1 MAEAVCDGHL
11 QMEESAVCDGN
22 CDDDADGP
30 LDGLLDQGHS
40 ATDNLT
46 LNSEV
51 KTCQKSCG
59 GAGAMSDGVEAC
71 DALGVDGLSRLAAL
85 ERRARAQD
93 DEITVLKAALA
104 DVLRRL
110 AAAEEHGPG
119 GRPGRTSLSSYPSRS
134 SLVGDSPSLTPRKA
148 GGSLTTL
155 SSSSRT
161 PLDSATLDRLVSP
174 RRKEGRREVRAVRTK
189 SLVDTKGKNQ
199 DNPKIEYCSDKRRV
213 TYSADENYVKMF
225 VRGRPVTMYLPSDS
239 EGNYMLNN
247 KVSLPQ
253 EKLRLEWVY
262 GYRGNDCRC
271 NIHMLPT
278 GEMVYF
284 VASVVVLYNVEE
296 GTQRHYL
303 GHNTDVK
310 CIAIHPD
317 RITIATGQVAGVT
330 KEGKPF
336 SPNVRIW
343 DSVTLNTLH
352 IIGNGSFIRAVNCLS
367 FSKANGGLHLMV
379 VDDANERVMSI
390 WNWQKEDKFL
400 EIKCAGDPVFAA
412 EFHPT
417 DCNCIITCGKGHM
430 YFWNTDSGMLTK
442 KLGLFEKHEK
452 PKALLCLTFNE
463 NGDAVTGDSSGNILV
478 WGKGTNKISHVLQ
491 SAHDSGIL
499 SLCLLR
505 DGTLVSGGGKDRHIV
520 LWDAMYRH
528 LKKLEVPEQY
538 GPIRT
543 LAEGKDGAI
552 LVGTTKNFILRCT
565 LDGDVTSI
573 IQGHTDELWGLA
585 SHPTQGR
592 FLTCSYDRRVTLWEA
607 RTYQPIW
614 SKFVEE
620 SAQSADFHPS
630 GSVVAMGMKKGKWT
644 VLDAETSDLVTL
656 HTDGTELLS
665 VMRFSPDGTML
676 AIGSHENFIFL
687 YSVMEG
693 GRRYARMGKC
703 TGHSSFITHLD
714 WASNGELL
722 VSNSGDYEILYWTT
736 DCRQE
741 LKADSIRDIDWATYT
756 CVLGFHIYG
765 VWPDS
770 SDGTDINAVC
780 RSHSRSAVAV
790 ADDFGKV
797 QLFIYP
803 CHHLKVPSRTYSGH
817 SSHVTNVAFLFD
829 DSYLISTGGI
839 DMSIMQWKVSS

>member
-1 MAEAVCDGHL
+1 MDGWR
-11 QMEESAVCDGN
+11 
-22 CDDDADGP
+22 
-30 LDGLLDQGHS
+30 
-40 ATDNLT
+40 T
-46 LNSEV
+46 LFHFL
-51 KTCQKSCG
+51 KP
-59 GAGAMSDGVEAC
+59 AC
-71 DALGVDGLSRLAAL
+71 DTLGVDGLSRLAAL

-110 AAAEEHGPG
+110 TAAEEHGTG
-119 GRPGRTSLSSYPSRS
+119 GRPGMLWK
-134 SLVGDSPSLTPRKA
+134 GIIMK
-148 GGSLTTL
+148 
-155 SSSSRT
+155 
-161 PLDSATLDRLVSP
+161 
-174 RRKEGRREVRAVRTK
+174 K
-189 SLVDTKGKNQ
+189 SLIKFGQTCSAKEQDEIFSTHLMLFNSTAGTRTQNPQILSQPPKPLSQNQ
-199 DNPKIEYCSDKRRV
+199 ALFCPLKQFFFFNIFTLLHLHRHLNNAKMIRNE
-213 TYSADENYVKMF
+213 ENYVKMF
-225 VRGRPVTMYLPSDS
+225 VRGRPITMYLPSDL

-253 EKLRLEWVY
+253 EKLKLEWVY
-262 GYRGNDCRC
+262 PAYLTISMQCRSC
-271 NIHMLPT
+271 LVRHS
-278 GEMVYF
+278 
-284 VASVVVLYNVEE
+284 ASVIIFL
-296 GTQRHYL
+296 
-303 GHNTDVK
+303 
-310 CIAIHPD
+310 IAIHPD
-317 RITIATGQVAGVT
+317 RITMATGQVAGVT

-400 EIKCAGDPVFAA
+400 EIKVGVLGR

-430 YFWNTDSGMLTK
+430 YFWNTDGGMLTK

-478 WGKGTNKISHVLQ
+478 WGKATPPPGRGTNKISHVLQ

-592 FLTCSYDRRVTLWEA
+592 FLTCSYDRRVTLWEPHH
-607 RTYQPIW
+607 T
-614 SKFVEE
+614 STFVQE

-665 VMRFSPDGTML
+665 VMRFSPDGSML

-687 YSVMEG
+687 YSVMES

-722 VSNSGDYEILYWTT
+722 VSNSGDYEILYS
-736 DCRQE
+736 
-741 LKADSIRDIDWATYT
+741 DSIRDIDWATYT

-817 SSHVTNVAFLFD
+817 SSHVTNVAFLSD

-839 DMSIMQWKVSS
+839 DMSIMQWKVFS